1 MTSLIINL
9 EMSTY
14 SCSKCEYK
22 SLIRSNVTKHI
33 KNKTKCY
40 GADLIIDIVK
50 VECEFCSKDFENQK
64 YLDQHKKQCNKKTK
78 FSDNLD
84 LKKQVDYQEK
94 QINNLSVQ
102 TDDQAEQIAKLTNLV
117 SKLLE
122 KNKDSDI
129 KPIKTKINNYPDTDY
144 TFISDTE
151 FNQIIKNNE
160 DQLTGLIADF
170 IKKIHFNS
178 NKPENHNIV
187 IRSRVKGNKDIHIRQ
202 NNQWE
207 VKNRNFEINN
217 LISDI
222 EMRIDDWLK
231 LNEKKTLKSKERYQ
245 NYLDAKENTEEL
257 KQIKEQVELTLFN
270 NRGMVEFD

>member
-1 MTSLIINL
+1 
-9 EMSTY
+9 MSSY
-14 SCSKCEYK
+14 SCSNCEYK
-22 SLIRSNVTKHI
+22 SSIRSNVITHI
-33 KNKTKCY
+33 KNVSKCY
-40 GADLIIDIVK
+40 GSQLIINIVK

-78 FSDNLD
+78 FSNNLD
-84 LKKQVDYQEK
+84 LKKQVNDQGE
-94 QINNLSVQ
+94 QIN
-102 TDDQAEQIAKLTNLV
+102 DQAEQIAKLTNLV